1 MHVEYDTEADALY
14 VSLCQYD
21 GRHHARPLD
30 DRRIIHVD
38 DDGSPVGV
46 ELLFVSDGIDLD
58 GVPDAE
64 AVADAIRSFPELR
77 SA

>member
-30 DRRIIHVD
+30 DRRIVHVD

-46 ELLFVSDGIDLD
+46 ELLFVSRGIDLD

-64 AVADAIRSFPELR
+64 AVAEAIRSFPELR